1 MHTLPIDIDRR
12 NTFEL
17 KLIQLQMLIPRQA
30 QIPIQV
36 PCLVLRAP
44 KLQSFSSC
52 MGALN
57 QAMILGFGS
66 FG

>member
-17 KLIQLQMLIPRQA
+17 KLIQLQMLIPIQA

-44 KLQSFSSC
+44 NYKASAPAWVPLIKRWFW
-52 MGALN
+52 G
-57 QAMILGFGS
+57 LGPLV
-66 FG
+66 